1 MKNFAKGAAFVLF
14 GVICSPMLLGMFAP
28 LVAWKMTESVFG
40 VVVVT
45 VVSFSSW
52 AVAYEW
58 MTNRKW
64 HYNV

>member
-14 GVICSPMLLGMFAP
+14 GVLCSPMMLGLFAP
-28 LVAWKMTESVFG
+28 VIAWETTESVFA

-45 VVSFSSW
+45 VVSFSIW
-52 AVAYEW
+52 VVAYEW
-58 MTNRKW
+58 MKNRKW